1 MKTTGIFLDAFKK
14 SKINPIPKTE
24 KSSCSFGELLM
35 KYVYSFRSR
44 LGAWLNCIIDNIYG
58 SNIPLHSDI
67 WAWWH
72 SKSVRPEI
80 RGSNVFLW
88 RSLSPSQNVPFIC
101 RHDAHHFSLRTAG
114 QRPMVTTLTGADTA
128 WASF

>member
-1 MKTTGIFLDAFKK
+1 MMTTGIFLDAFKK

-24 KSSCSFGELLM
+24 KSSCSFGELLR
-35 KYVYSFRSR
+35 KYVCSFRSR

-72 SKSVRPEI
+72 SKSARPEI

-88 RSLSPSQNVPFIC
+88 RSLSPSQNVPFNEGPSY
-101 RHDAHHFSLRTAG
+101 A
-114 QRPMVTTLTGADTA
+114 VTTLIIFRCGRTGRDR
-128 WASF
+128 WLQL